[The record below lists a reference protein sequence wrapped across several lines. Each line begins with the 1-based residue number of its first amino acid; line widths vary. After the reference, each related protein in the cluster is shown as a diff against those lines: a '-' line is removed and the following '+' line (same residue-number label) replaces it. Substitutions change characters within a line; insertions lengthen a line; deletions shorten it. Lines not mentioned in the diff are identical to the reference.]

1 MGMKEITMNKILKC
15 LLTTAALVSLIMPW
29 SSMAA
34 EEPLLLELANT
45 NIKISTFYNGTT
57 LEVTG
62 SLPADAEVVLQVS
75 GPRHDV
81 HLKEKGKVAGFLWMN
96 KTDVSLENTP
106 AVYMVYTPEGSKE
119 KFLNP
124 ELGVGYKALVKDI
137 AISPESEDKAFIFGE
152 YVKLMEK
159 SGVYA
164 INEGSV
170 TYGEPNDGVKGF
182 SVTLTIPSKMSAGD
196 YTVEAIAVKDGAV
209 FSRVVE
215 KLTLEL
221 SGLPKMIASLAFGK
235 PLMFGFMAVFIALA
249 TGLIIGVIFRGGG
262 GGAH

>member
-1 MGMKEITMNKILKC
+1 MNRIVYGLVTF
-15 LLTTAALVSLIMPW
+15 LLVSLAWIG
-29 SSMAA
+29 SSQAA
-34 EEPLLLELANT
+34 EKPLLMELAAT

-62 SLPADAEVVLQVS
+62 SLPDDADVILQVS
-75 GPRHDV
+75 GAKEDV

-96 KTDVSLENTP
+96 KTDVSLENIP
-106 AVYMVYTPEGSKE
+106 AVYMAYTPAGPTE
-119 KFLNP
+119 KFISP
-124 ELGVGYKALVKDI
+124 ELGVGYKALLKNI

-164 INEGSV
+164 INEGTV
-170 TYGEPNDGVKGF
+170 TYGDPNNGVKGF
-182 SVTLTIPSKMSAGD
+182 TATLTIPSKMSAGD
-196 YTVEAIAVKDGAV
+196 YTVEAVAIRNGAV
-209 FSRVVE
+209 FTRTPE

-221 SGLPKMIASLAFGK
+221 SGLPEIISSMAFGS
-235 PLMFGFMAVFIALA
+235 PLLFGFMAVFIAIA

-262 GGAH
+262 GAH

>member
-1 MGMKEITMNKILKC
+1 MNRILKC
-15 LLTTAALVSLIMPW
+15 LLAVVLVSLVLPW

-34 EEPLLLELANT
+34 EEPLLLELANS

-62 SLPADAEVVLQVS
+62 SLPADADVVIQVS
-75 GPRHDV
+75 GPKKDV

-106 AVYMVYTPEGSKE
+106 AVYMVYTPPGSTD
-119 KFLNP
+119 KFLSP
-124 ELGVGYKALVKDI
+124 ELGIGYKALVDGI
-137 AISPESEDKAFIFGE
+137 GIMPESEDKAFIFGE

-164 INEGSV
+164 VNEGTV
-170 TYGEPNDGVKGF
+170 NYGEVNDGVKGF
-182 SVTLTIPSKMSAGD
+182 AVTLDIPSKMSAGD
-196 YTVEAIAVKDGAV
+196 YTVEAIGIRDGAA
-209 FSRVVE
+209 FSRTQE

-221 SGLPKMIASLAFGK
+221 SGLPATIASLAFGK
-235 PLMFGFMAVFIALA
+235 PLLFGFMAVFIAVA
-249 TGLIIGVIFRGGG
+249 TGLLIGVIFRGGG
-262 GGAH
+262 GAH

>member
-1 MGMKEITMNKILKC
+1 MRMKENTMKQRRICILAV
-15 LLTTAALVSLIMPW
+15 LLLGLALPW

-34 EEPLLLELANT
+34 GGPVLELAST

-62 SLPADAEVVLQVS
+62 SLPADADVVLQVS
-75 GPRHDV
+75 GPKKDV

-106 AVYMVYTPEGSKE
+106 AVYMVYTPAGPKE
-119 KFLNP
+119 KFLSP
-124 ELGVGYKALVKDI
+124 ELGIGYKALVKDI
-137 AISPESEDKAFIFGE
+137 AISPETEDKAFIFGE

-164 INEGSV
+164 VHEGAV
-170 TYGEPNDGVKGF
+170 TYGEAKDGIKGF
-182 SVTLTIPSKMSAGD
+182 TATLTVPSKMSAGD
-196 YTVEAIAVKDGAV
+196 YTVEAIGIQGGKVLGKT
-209 FSRVVE
+209 SE

-221 SGLPKMIASLAFGK
+221 SGLPAAIASLAFGK
-235 PLMFGFMAVFIALA
+235 PLLFGFMAVFIAVA
-249 TGLIIGVIFRGGG
+249 TGLIIGVLFRGGG
-262 GGAH
+262 GAH